1 MPTDALEDYIVHL
14 ECLDKREV
22 GGKSP
27 CMEKEALTRA
37 IQQLK
42 NLVNLKEVSLIIKVM
57 GNMHV

>member
-22 GGKSP
+22 CGKSP
-27 CMEKEALTRA
+27 CMEKEALACA
-37 IQQLK
+37 IQQLE
-42 NLVNLKEVSLIIKVM
+42 NLVNLKEVSLIIKMM